1 MDRDDIY
8 SMLNSEPVCNQSSA
22 IGHSSFEARAIL
34 VAPTF
39 SRQSLFKLM
48 FTSLSGDHLHNN
60 LSPDKSPGEHLVQF
74 LNRLEV
80 FTFSDRNLLLQ
91 GMKRKN

>member
-22 IGHSSFEARAIL
+22 IGHSHFEARAIL

-48 FTSLSGDHLHNN
+48 FTCLSEQVIVCIIINHLI
-60 LSPDKSPGEHLVQF
+60 
-74 LNRLEV
+74 NRQV
-80 FTFSDRNLLLQ
+80 NTWFTF
-91 GMKRKN
+91 